1 MIPPKYVEE
10 LKGAPMEDVNFVG
23 TFFEVG
29 DSVVDESNR
38 ADAAE
43 DVRREIYHYG

>member
-10 LKGAPMEDVNFVG
+10 LKNAPMEDVDFVG

-29 DSVVDESNR
+29 TEENNREVV
-38 ADAAE
+38 AE
-43 DVRREIYHYG
+43 